1 MDQFTICFW
10 KIMSLKQDHVF
21 GFGADSLGWL
31 KIELVFGCKA
41 FCPWWFRCFS
51 GGWFMEPRQGVWNSR
66 TEVFFARRWVVS
78 NVQELTVS
86 PIIFFLS
93 DFPAIKTIQ
102 GVLCSISSVG
112 RKCVPSGRM
121 WSKGAACVMNN
132 LQQCS
137 KSALSSTCFMSKT
150 ELIDLCW
157 TYMCSIW
164 CRYTQILKIYFQF
177 YSHASNSSTKEW
189 HSWFSCRQDEF
200 FWVVSSALI
209 RIGRGLETIY
219 TRTANASVHCPARA
233 AWLTSK
239 HLKAFQA
246 KEFSGCECLISG

>member
-1 MDQFTICFW
+1 MFY
-10 KIMSLKQDHVF
+10 
-21 GFGADSLGWL
+21 
-31 KIELVFGCKA
+31 
-41 FCPWWFRCFS
+41 
-51 GGWFMEPRQGVWNSR
+51 
-66 TEVFFARRWVVS
+66 
-78 NVQELTVS
+78 
-86 PIIFFLS
+86 FLS
-93 DFPAIKTIQ
+93 GKEVRSFREDVIKRCSMRHEQSPTMFQECTI
-102 GVLCSISSVG
+102 L
-112 RKCVPSGRM
+112 
-121 WSKGAACVMNN
+121 N
-132 LQQCS
+132 LFYVENW
-137 KSALSSTCFMSKT
+137 AYWLM
-150 ELIDLCW
+150 LDI
-157 TYMCSIW
+157 MCSIW

-200 FWVVSSALI
+200 LWVVSSALI